1 MFFREQHI
9 KILTIMLYLRIDL
22 WYCIHDYG
30 NTLDNQ
36 SIEETGQ
43 HIIEKSKIMK
53 RYRHIIILTALLLF
67 AAFAN
72 AQNGEFINHKVTQGQ
87 TLFSISKMY
96 DTTVE
101 AIVKNN
107 PGSASKLSIG
117 QVLRIPKQKAD
128 NGNNEQDVVRNG
140 KLYHTIRS
148 KETLFS
154 LGKRYGVTPDEICAA
169 NPGLSINNFPVGKEI
184 VIPGQKSEAK
194 SAQKEPPYKFV
205 PVEKDK
211 TPKIEK
217 THTVKRRE
225 TIEKIC
231 NNYGVSVEDFLKVN
245 PELKGS
251 EVKRKMVVNIPA
263 KRSAK
268 EENKQP
274 VLIVGTPDPEPEKE
288 IYNRF
293 ADGTTRIAV
302 VLPFLLDRYAPEE
315 QGRMV
320 EFYQGFLMAVERLKR
335 EGHSFEI
342 NTFDTGAK
350 EKSLDSLISSG
361 ALDRMDLIIGA
372 YYPNHN
378 KELGRFVKD
387 KDIPL
392 IVPFSNKKDELYN
405 NPMAFF
411 VNTLQAAI
419 LPDVATNFVTTFP
432 NANVIFVE
440 DTVKSNKRD
449 FIKTLTAQLDKNGIP
464 HTTIQMEQIAFNE
477 KEIEN
482 DDEELVLPFASLA
495 AEGMEN
501 IIIPTSSSKE
511 TLNRILP
518 GLVMANLLD
527 TALMN
532 DFKLFGYPEWQVY
545 AQQTREQ
552 LYEVDTYFY
561 ATFFSHFSLPEAA
574 RFQNDF
580 IRWYNRD
587 LQKIYPRYGMLGYD
601 IGYQFLLATTL
612 YGSELPQK
620 INELQTSPLQSGFKF
635 ERMENNGG
643 MMNKKLFFIHY
654 TREYNIEKIDL
665 DKCEDF

>member
-1 MFFREQHI
+1 MSTRNRTYIGKPGQDV
-9 KILTIMLYLRIDL
+9 IL
-22 WYCIHDYG
+22 
-30 NTLDNQ
+30 N
-36 SIEETGQ
+36 
-43 HIIEKSKIMK
+43 SKTMK
-53 RYRHIIILTALLLF
+53 RYRHIIILTALLMF

-72 AQNGEFINHKVTQGQ
+72 AQNSEFISHKVTQGQ

-96 DTTVE
+96 GTTVE
-101 AIVKNN
+101 AITKNN
-107 PGSASKLSIG
+107 PGSASKLSVG
-117 QVLRIPKQKAD
+117 QILRIPKLNAD
-128 NGNNEQDVVRNG
+128 KNVNEEQDVVRDG

-184 VIPGQKSEAK
+184 EIPGQKINAGSDKKEA
-194 SAQKEPPYKFV
+194 PYKLI

-211 TPKIEK
+211 TPRIEK

-225 TIEKIC
+225 TIETIC
-231 NNYGVSVEDFLKVN
+231 RDYEISVEDFLKVN
-245 PELKGS
+245 PELNGK

-268 EENKQP
+268 EEKQT
-274 VLIVGTPDPEPEKE
+274 IFIAGTPDPEPEKE
-288 IYNRF
+288 TYDRF
-293 ADGTTRIAV
+293 TDGTTRIAV

-335 EGHSFEI
+335 EGHSLEV

-392 IVPFSNKKDELYN
+392 VVPFSNKKDELYN

-419 LPDVATNFVTTFP
+419 LPDVATNFVSTFP

-440 DTVKSNKRD
+440 DTIKSNKRD
-449 FIKTLTAQLDKNGIP
+449 FIKALTAQLDRSGIP
-464 HTTIQMEQIAFNE
+464 HMTVPMEQIAFNE
-477 KEIEN
+477 MDNEAE
-482 DDEELVLPFASLA
+482 DEDEELVLPFTSLA
-495 AEGMEN
+495 VEGKEN

-518 GLVMANLLD
+518 SLVMANLLD

-612 YGSELPQK
+612 YGRELPLK

-635 ERMENNGG
+635 ERMDNNGG

-665 DKCEDF
+665 DL

>member
-1 MFFREQHI
+1 M
-9 KILTIMLYLRIDL
+9 
-22 WYCIHDYG
+22 
-30 NTLDNQ
+30 N
-36 SIEETGQ
+36 
-43 HIIEKSKIMK
+43 SKTMK
-53 RYRHIIILTALLLF
+53 RYRHIIILTALLMF

-72 AQNGEFINHKVTQGQ
+72 AQNSEFISHKVTQGQ

-96 DTTVE
+96 GTTVE
-101 AIVKNN
+101 AITKNN
-107 PGSASKLSIG
+107 PGSASKLSVG
-117 QVLRIPKQKAD
+117 QILRIPKLNAD
-128 NGNNEQDVVRNG
+128 KNVNEEQDVVRDG

-184 VIPGQKSEAK
+184 EIPGQKINAGSDKKEA
-194 SAQKEPPYKFV
+194 PYKLI
-205 PVEKDK
+205 PVEKDN
-211 TPKIEK
+211 TPRIEK

-225 TIEKIC
+225 TIETIC
-231 NNYGVSVEDFLKVN
+231 RDYEISVEDFLKVN
-245 PELKGS
+245 PELKGK

-268 EENKQP
+268 EEKQT
-274 VLIVGTPDPEPEKE
+274 IFIAGTPDPEPETE
-288 IYNRF
+288 TYDRF
-293 ADGTTRIAV
+293 TDGTTRIAV

-342 NTFDTGAK
+342 NTFDSGSK
-350 EKSLDSLISSG
+350 EKSLEGLISSG
-361 ALDRMDLIIGA
+361 TLDKMDLIIGA

-392 IVPFSNKKDELYN
+392 VVPFSNKKDELYN

-419 LPDVATNFVTTFP
+419 LPDVATNFVSTFP

-440 DTVKSNKRD
+440 DTIKSNKRD
-449 FIKTLTAQLDKNGIP
+449 FIKALTAQLDRSGIP
-464 HTTIQMEQIAFNE
+464 HTTVPMEQIAFNE
-477 KEIEN
+477 MEKEN
-482 DDEELVLPFASLA
+482 DSEDEELVLPFTSLA
-495 AEGMEN
+495 VEGKEN

-518 GLVMANLLD
+518 SLVMANLLD

-601 IGYQFLLATTL
+601 IGYKFLLATTL
-612 YGSELPQK
+612 YGRELPLK

-635 ERMENNGG
+635 ERMDNNGG

-665 DKCEDF
+665 DL

>member
-36 SIEETGQ
+36 SIEEAGQ

-128 NGNNEQDVVRNG
+128 NDNNEQDVVRNG

-288 IYNRF
+288 VYNRF

-392 IVPFSNKKDELYN
+392 IVPFSNRKDELYN

-419 LPDVATNFVTTFP
+419 LPDVASNFVSTFP
-432 NANVIFVE
+432 KANVIFVE

-545 AQQTREQ
+545 AQQAREQ

>member
-1 MFFREQHI
+1 M
-9 KILTIMLYLRIDL
+9 DL
-22 WYCIHDYG
+22 WYCTY
-30 NTLDNQ
+30 DNETQ
-36 SIEETGQ
+36 SVKEPSDQRKTTREFQ
-43 HIIEKSKIMK
+43 DMK
-53 RYRHIIILTALLLF
+53 RYRLTITFFVLF
-67 AAFAN
+67 LFTVLAN
-72 AQNGEFINHKVTQGQ
+72 AQNGEFISHKVTQGQ

-101 AIVKNN
+101 IIVKNN
-107 PGSASKLSIG
+107 PESAKKLSIG
-117 QVLRIPKQKAD
+117 QILRIPKQKAD
-128 NGNNEQDVVRNG
+128 NNGTEEQDMVRDG

-217 THTVKRRE
+217 THKVKRRE

-245 PELKGS
+245 PELAGK

-268 EENKQP
+268 GEEKQT
-274 VLIVGTPDPEPEKE
+274 IFIAGTPDPEPEKE
-288 IYNRF
+288 TYDRF
-293 ADGTTRIAV
+293 TDGATRIAV

-335 EGHSFEI
+335 EGHSLEV

-378 KELGRFVKD
+378 KELGRFVKE

-392 IVPFSNKKDELYN
+392 VVPFSNKKDELYN

-432 NANVIFVE
+432 NANVIFVK
-440 DTVKSNKRD
+440 DTIKSNKLD
-449 FIKTLTAQLDKNGIP
+449 FIKTLTATLDKKGIP
-464 HTTIQMEQIAFNE
+464 HTTVPMEQIAFNE
-477 KEIEN
+477 MEKEN
-482 DDEELVLPFASLA
+482 DSEDEELVLPFTSLA
-495 AEGMEN
+495 VEGKEN

-518 GLVMANLLD
+518 SLVMANLLD

-545 AQQTREQ
+545 AQQAREQ
-552 LYEVDTYFY
+552 FYEVDTYFY
-561 ATFFSHFSLPEAA
+561 ATFFTHFSLPEAA
-574 RFQNDF
+574 RFQNEF

-587 LQKIYPRYGMLGYD
+587 MQKIYPRYGMLGYD
-601 IGYQFLLATTL
+601 IGYQFMLATME
-612 YGSELPQK
+612 YGRELPAK
-620 INELQTSPLQSGFKF
+620 INELQFTPLQSGFKF
-635 ERMENNGG
+635 ERMDNNGG

-665 DKCEDF
+665 DRCEE